1 MVGTQVNDTST
12 IYYDFADRCKAYQ
25 RSPQP
30 TMDRDQY
37 VDGRHHQSIRQADE
51 SFQMHFQGHVE
62 PSHRMRNQSSVDDIR
77 NSFAQH
83 PRLYRSISSNKAKRT
98 SLQSQTSFSSHSAR
112 SAGDSSPELN
122 NTATSMY
129 ISKSQTPSYA
139 TADLHTHFGVST
151 EPPPR
156 AQPSGHQS
164 PHSSTS
170 TSSSNSN
177 AVWQHHHYLS
187 PTAASSSTTTFSVVQ
202 DRYICTT
209 CSKAFSRPSSLRIH
223 SHSHTGEKPFKCPH
237 KGCGKAFSVRSNMKR
252 HERGCH
258 AERTGDI
265 VVAGTERELLP
276 AAS

>member
-1 MVGTQVNDTST
+1 MVGNQVNLPST
-12 IYYDFADRCKAYQ
+12 IYYQNADRCKVYQ
-25 RSPQP
+25 KSHPS
-30 TMDRDQY
+30 MDRDQY
-37 VDGRHHQSIRQADE
+37 GDGQPHEAIRQSDE
-51 SFQMHFQGHVE
+51 SLQMVFRDHVE
-62 PSHRMRNQSSVDDIR
+62 PSHRIRTQSSVDDIR
-77 NSFAQH
+77 DPFAQH
-83 PRLYRSISSNKAKRT
+83 PRLYRSVSSNNAKRT
-98 SLQSQTSFSSHSAR
+98 SLQSQTSFSSYSAP

-129 ISKSQTPSYA
+129 TSKSQTPSYA
-139 TADLHTHFGVST
+139 TADPHTNFGLGT
-151 EPPPR
+151 EFPFQ
-156 AQPSGHQS
+156 AQPSGPQS

-177 AVWQHHHYLS
+177 TVWQHHHYIS
-187 PTAASSSTTTFSVVQ
+187 PTAASSTTTTFSVVQ

-258 AERTGDI
+258 ADRIGDI